1 MHITLIYAG
10 LLGLL
15 FLLLS
20 FWVVKRR
27 AQFRVMIGEG
37 EAPEMLAAIRAH
49 GNFAEYV
56 PLTLLLMALCE
67 LAGGGCTWAVCCC
80 WWVASC
86 MPSASRSPGLPTCR
100 ASSAPSS
107 SGCRWGFSR
116 CWAWCRGSRQAE
128 CHPATPPRHGVVFCG
143 RQVKR
148 FPRKPLSILTSK
160 FNRATFR
167 RGGLC

>member
-1 MHITLIYAG
+1 MMDITVIYGG

-67 LAGGGCTWAVCCC
+67 LAGVGALWLHLGGVLLLVGRILHAIGIQIPR
-80 WWVASC
+80 APN
-86 MPSASRSPGLPTCR
+86 MPRLFGTLFFWLSLGIFSVLALVQGLSAS
-100 ASSAPSS
+100 
-107 SGCRWGFSR
+107 
-116 CWAWCRGSRQAE
+116 
-128 CHPATPPRHGVVFCG
+128 
-143 RQVKR
+143 
-148 FPRKPLSILTSK
+148 
-160 FNRATFR
+160 
-167 RGGLC
+167 

>member
-67 LAGGGCTWAVCCC
+67 LAGVGALWLHLGGVLVVVGRILHAIGIQIPR
-80 WWVASC
+80 APN
-86 MPSASRSPGLPTCR
+86 MPRLFGTLFFWLSLGMFSVLALVQGLSAS
-100 ASSAPSS
+100 
-107 SGCRWGFSR
+107 
-116 CWAWCRGSRQAE
+116 
-128 CHPATPPRHGVVFCG
+128 
-143 RQVKR
+143 
-148 FPRKPLSILTSK
+148 
-160 FNRATFR
+160 
-167 RGGLC
+167 

>member
-1 MHITLIYAG
+1 MMHITLIYAG

-67 LAGGGCTWAVCCC
+67 LAGVGTLWLHLGGVLLVVGRILHAIGIQIPR
-80 WWVASC
+80 APN
-86 MPSASRSPGLPTCR
+86 MPRLFGTLFFWLSLGMFSVLALVQGLSAS
-100 ASSAPSS
+100 
-107 SGCRWGFSR
+107 
-116 CWAWCRGSRQAE
+116 
-128 CHPATPPRHGVVFCG
+128 
-143 RQVKR
+143 
-148 FPRKPLSILTSK
+148 
-160 FNRATFR
+160 
-167 RGGLC
+167 

>member
-1 MHITLIYAG
+1 MMHITLIYAG

-67 LAGGGCTWAVCCC
+67 LAGVGSLWLHLGGVLLLLGRILHAIGIQIPR
-80 WWVASC
+80 APN
-86 MPSASRSPGLPTCR
+86 MPRLFGTLFFWLSLGIFSVLALVQGLSAS
-100 ASSAPSS
+100 
-107 SGCRWGFSR
+107 
-116 CWAWCRGSRQAE
+116 
-128 CHPATPPRHGVVFCG
+128 
-143 RQVKR
+143 
-148 FPRKPLSILTSK
+148 
-160 FNRATFR
+160 
-167 RGGLC
+167 

>member
-1 MHITLIYAG
+1 MMHITLIYAG

-67 LAGGGCTWAVCCC
+67 LAGVGALWLHLG
-80 WWVASC
+80 
-86 MPSASRSPGLPTCR
+86 
-100 ASSAPSS
+100 
-107 SGCRWGFSR
+107 
-116 CWAWCRGSRQAE
+116 
-128 CHPATPPRHGVVFCG
+128 
-143 RQVKR
+143 
-148 FPRKPLSILTSK
+148 
-160 FNRATFR
+160 
-167 RGGLC
+167 GGLLLAGRILHAIGIQIPKAPNKPRLFGTLFFWLALGLFSVLALVQGLSFG

>member
-1 MHITLIYAG
+1 MMQITLIYAG

-37 EAPEMLAAIRAH
+37 EAPEMLSAIRAH

-67 LAGGGCTWAVCCC
+67 LAGVGALWLHLG
-80 WWVASC
+80 
-86 MPSASRSPGLPTCR
+86 
-100 ASSAPSS
+100 
-107 SGCRWGFSR
+107 
-116 CWAWCRGSRQAE
+116 
-128 CHPATPPRHGVVFCG
+128 
-143 RQVKR
+143 
-148 FPRKPLSILTSK
+148 
-160 FNRATFR
+160 
-167 RGGLC
+167 GGLLLAGRILHAIGIQIPRAPNKPRLFGTLFFWLSLGLFSVLALVQGLSFG

>member
-67 LAGGGCTWAVCCC
+67 LAGGGVLWLHLGGVLLLVGRILHAIGIQIPR
-80 WWVASC
+80 APN
-86 MPSASRSPGLPTCR
+86 MPRLFGTLFFWLSLGIFSVLALVQGLSAS
-100 ASSAPSS
+100 
-107 SGCRWGFSR
+107 
-116 CWAWCRGSRQAE
+116 
-128 CHPATPPRHGVVFCG
+128 
-143 RQVKR
+143 
-148 FPRKPLSILTSK
+148 
-160 FNRATFR
+160 
-167 RGGLC
+167 

>member
-1 MHITLIYAG
+1 MMHITLIYAG

-27 AQFRVMIGEG
+27 AQFKVMIGEG

-67 LAGGGCTWAVCCC
+67 LAGVGAFWLHLGGMLLLVGRILHAIGIQIPKAPNKPRLFGTLFFWL
-80 WWVASC
+80 SL
-86 MPSASRSPGLPTCR
+86 GL
-100 ASSAPSS
+100 
-107 SGCRWGFSR
+107 FSVL
-116 CWAWCRGSRQAE
+116 ALVQG
-128 CHPATPPRHGVVFCG
+128 
-143 RQVKR
+143 
-148 FPRKPLSILTSK
+148 LS
-160 FNRATFR
+160 F
-167 RGGLC
+167 G

>member
-67 LAGGGCTWAVCCC
+67 LVEVGSLWLHLGGVLLLVGRILHAIGIQIPR
-80 WWVASC
+80 APN
-86 MPSASRSPGLPTCR
+86 MPRLFGTLFFWLSLGMFSVLALVQGLSAS
-100 ASSAPSS
+100 
-107 SGCRWGFSR
+107 
-116 CWAWCRGSRQAE
+116 
-128 CHPATPPRHGVVFCG
+128 
-143 RQVKR
+143 
-148 FPRKPLSILTSK
+148 
-160 FNRATFR
+160 
-167 RGGLC
+167 

>member
-49 GNFAEYV
+49 GNFAEHV

-67 LAGGGCTWAVCCC
+67 LAEVGALWLHLGGVLLLVGRILHAIGIQIPR
-80 WWVASC
+80 APN
-86 MPSASRSPGLPTCR
+86 MPRLFGTLFFWLSLGIFSVLALVQGLSAS
-100 ASSAPSS
+100 
-107 SGCRWGFSR
+107 
-116 CWAWCRGSRQAE
+116 
-128 CHPATPPRHGVVFCG
+128 
-143 RQVKR
+143 
-148 FPRKPLSILTSK
+148 
-160 FNRATFR
+160 
-167 RGGLC
+167 

>member
-1 MHITLIYAG
+1 MMHITLIYAG

-67 LAGGGCTWAVCCC
+67 LAGVGALWLHLGGVLLVVWRILHAIGIQIPR
-80 WWVASC
+80 APN
-86 MPSASRSPGLPTCR
+86 MPRLFGTLFFWLSLGIFSVLALVQGLSAS
-100 ASSAPSS
+100 
-107 SGCRWGFSR
+107 
-116 CWAWCRGSRQAE
+116 
-128 CHPATPPRHGVVFCG
+128 
-143 RQVKR
+143 
-148 FPRKPLSILTSK
+148 
-160 FNRATFR
+160 
-167 RGGLC
+167 

>member
-56 PLTLLLMALCE
+56 PLTLLLMAPCE
-67 LAGGGCTWAVCCC
+67 LAGVGSLWLHLGGVLLLVGRILHAIGIQIPR
-80 WWVASC
+80 APN
-86 MPSASRSPGLPTCR
+86 MPRLFGTLFFWLSLGMFSVLALVQGLSAS
-100 ASSAPSS
+100 
-107 SGCRWGFSR
+107 
-116 CWAWCRGSRQAE
+116 
-128 CHPATPPRHGVVFCG
+128 
-143 RQVKR
+143 
-148 FPRKPLSILTSK
+148 
-160 FNRATFR
+160 
-167 RGGLC
+167 